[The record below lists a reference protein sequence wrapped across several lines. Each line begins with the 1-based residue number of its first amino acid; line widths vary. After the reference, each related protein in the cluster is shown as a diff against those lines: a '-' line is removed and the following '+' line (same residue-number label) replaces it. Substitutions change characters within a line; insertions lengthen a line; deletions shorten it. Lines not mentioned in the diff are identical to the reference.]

1 MIIVTQKKAGFTLVE
16 MMIVVAIMAI
26 LATIAAP
33 NLQTYMTQR
42 RLNGAARQIMTD
54 LMEARSKAVSGNNRF
69 RVFF

>member
-42 RLNGAARQIMTD
+42 RLNGGRTAD
-54 LMEARSKAVSGNNRF
+54 NDGPDGSKEQGGQWK
-69 RVFF
+69 